1 MDIIQKNIQHIKP
14 YGQNPRKKKDIEK
27 VANSIAEFGWQQP
40 IVIDQNNVIIV
51 GHSRYEAAKMLKRE
65 VVPCVVAN
73 LTEEKAKAYRIADN
87 KTNEYSEWDY
97 GLLNKEFGDL
107 LDINYDLTN
116 LGFEDRELESIITF
130 DGTGR
135 EWLMTEEHWQDMPT
149 FEHDNEAPFR
159 SIHVHFKTKQ
169 DVENFFKLVK
179 QDFTDKT
186 KYIWFPQIEKNVL
199 KDKGYVS
206 E

>member
-116 LGFEDRELESIITF
+116 LGFEDR
-130 DGTGR
+130 
-135 EWLMTEEHWQDMPT
+135 
-149 FEHDNEAPFR
+149 
-159 SIHVHFKTKQ
+159 
-169 DVENFFKLVK
+169 
-179 QDFTDKT
+179 
-186 KYIWFPQIEKNVL
+186 
-199 KDKGYVS
+199 
-206 E
+206 